1 MREPSCMNTPRPSTP
16 GFTSVEVATML
27 GVKPSTVRSW
37 ISRRELRAFKVD
49 NRRYIS
55 SQQIQEF
62 HLNRGKTDYVD
73 MTYAN
78 GPVR

>member
-1 MREPSCMNTPRPSTP
+1 MQTFNPVPSSY
-16 GFTSVEVATML
+16 TSVQVATML

-49 NRRYIS
+49 NRRYITM
-55 SQQIQEF
+55 QQIQEF
-62 HLNRGKTDYVD
+62 QSKRGTSDFVD

-78 GPVR
+78 GPVPSYHIC

>member
-1 MREPSCMNTPRPSTP
+1 MQTPNPLVP
-16 GFTSVEVATML
+16 GFTSQEVATML

-62 HLNRGKTDYVD
+62 HLTRGKTVYVD

>member
-1 MREPSCMNTPRPSTP
+1 MQTPKLSAP
-16 GFTSVEVATML
+16 GFTSAEVATML

-37 ISRRELRAFKVD
+37 ISRRELRAYKVD

-55 SQQIQEF
+55 SQQIAEF
-62 HLNRGKTDYVD
+62 HLNRGNSDYVD

-78 GPVR
+78 GPVGSYRIG

>member
-1 MREPSCMNTPRPSTP
+1 MQTPNPLVP
-16 GFTSVEVATML
+16 GFTSKEVAAML

-37 ISRRELRAFKVD
+37 ISRREMRAFKVD

-55 SQQIQEF
+55 PQQIQEF
-62 HLNRGKTDYVD
+62 HSNRGKTEYVD

>member
-1 MREPSCMNTPRPSTP
+1 MTTPKPTVP
-16 GFTSVEVATML
+16 GFTSIEVATML

-37 ISRRELRAFKVD
+37 ISRRELKAFKVD

-55 SQQIQEF
+55 YQQIQEF
-62 HLNRGKTDYVD
+62 HMNRGKYDFVD

-78 GPVR
+78 GPV

>member
-1 MREPSCMNTPRPSTP
+1 MQKFSPIPSGYS
-16 GFTSVEVATML
+16 SAQVATML

-49 NRRYIS
+49 NRRYITM
-55 SQQIQEF
+55 QQIQEF
-62 HLNRGKTDYVD
+62 QNRRGTGDFVD

-78 GPVR
+78 GPVSNYHIC

>member
-1 MREPSCMNTPRPSTP
+1 MQTPNPLVP
-16 GFTSVEVATML
+16 GFTSKEVATML

-37 ISRRELRAFKVD
+37 ISRREMRAFKVD

-55 SQQIQEF
+55 PQQIQEF
-62 HLNRGKTDYVD
+62 HSNRGKTEYVD